1 MTALWVALLGAVGSL
16 ARWGVG
22 VGVGKVWKRTL
33 PLATLTVNVVGSI
46 AIGFVMALYLARGEL
61 DSRARVALTA
71 GLLGGFTT
79 YSAFAFES
87 WALWDRRSFG
97 WAGAYV
103 ALTIAMCFA
112 GCALGVAMGRWAA
125 R

>member
-22 VGVGKVWKRTL
+22 VGVGRVWKRTL
-33 PLATLTVNVVGSI
+33 PLGTLTVNVVGST

-87 WALWDRRSFG
+87 WALLDKRSIA
-97 WAGAYV
+97 WAAGYV
-103 ALTIAMCFA
+103 ALTVALCFA
-112 GCALGVAMGRWAA
+112 GCALGVMLGRWAA